1 MATRHRIDVYPRTV
15 RTGGIQDQHHQ
26 ATFAIRAIAHFTS
39 AISGTTGRS
48 VPVRLALLGASLAVD
63 AFTARRAIEA
73 RRSRLVEVSLNVLDA
88 GAWSR
93 LTGDDPATTRS
104 TVVATVVPAAMETG
118 FRLGAGTDAVPVVQP
133 ERPWRPVWSPSL
145 RTLVRRR
152 MGGFGSARSSSS
164 EPHDE
169 RFRVDVARLA
179 EVIVEVG
186 ADVLPPLVATSAVRR
201 RRGLRTGTGAFGWA
215 ALAAGSAHAL
225 ARGRAKAQYDTT
237 LTWDERTAYLLA
249 DARIRSRVQSALMH
263 NVARVDPKGMLAFL
277 ERAGSRRAGIV
288 LDELSNTPGQV
299 TTAARERGLTLSA
312 TVDMRRI
319 EPSQHQIRWVAE
331 AQVRHIRNAIEQ
343 IDATIAAGEA
353 PAASDDVVTVVEADA
368 HRLVLEY
375 RGSRIVASQPTP
387 QLVIRL
393 EPTIPGLL
401 GSSVWTLSTALPAFG
416 SAPLWAA
423 GLATGMQWFAAW
435 RLASRE
441 ALERR
446 GDRYTAV
453 LVGASTLLLNLAIAH
468 RSDASSGP
476 AVRAGGGTVPCPAT
490 GATQALTLLVGG
502 SWNDLPAERWWLIG
516 IAAASWAIGSRHG
529 EGLGLNGT
537 VTELAF
543 LVMPALASATI
554 GDKTR
559 REAQALETALRAR
572 LGDTIERTA
581 RDEAREQVR
590 HFADQLRCVIEE
602 LPLRHP
608 GLDDAEVDRI
618 VADFKAEHDRIVGLD
633 PLEAIGL

>member
-1 MATRHRIDVYPRTV
+1 M

-26 ATFAIRAIAHFTS
+26 ATFAIRALAHVTT
-39 AISGTTGRS
+39 AISGTKGRS
-48 VPVRLALLGASLAVD
+48 VPARLALLGASLAVD
-63 AFTARRAIEA
+63 VFAARRAIGA
-73 RRSRLVEVSLNVLDA
+73 KRHRLLEVSLDLLDA

-93 LTGDDPATTRS
+93 LTGDSPATTRP

-118 FRLGAGTDAVPVVQP
+118 FRLGAGTDAVPVVRP

-145 RTLVRRR
+145 RALVHRRANR
-152 MGGFGSARSSSS
+152 FGSTRSSTPAS
-164 EPHDE
+164 PTG

-179 EVIVEVG
+179 EVVVEVG
-186 ADVLPPLVATSAVRR
+186 VDVVPPLIAMSAVRR
-201 RRGLRTGTGAFGWA
+201 RRGLRTGAGAFGWA
-215 ALAAGSAHAL
+215 ALAAGSTHAL
-225 ARGRAKAQYDTT
+225 ARGRAKAQSDTT
-237 LTWDERTAYLLA
+237 LMWDERTAYLLA
-249 DARIRSRVQSALMH
+249 DARIQSRVQSALMH
-263 NVARVDPKGMLAFL
+263 NLARVDPKGMLAFL

-288 LDELSNTPGQV
+288 LDELSSAPGEV

-312 TVDMRRI
+312 TVDLRRI
-319 EPSQHQIRWVAE
+319 DPPQHRIRWVAE
-331 AQVRHIRNAIEQ
+331 AQVRHIRNAIGQ
-343 IDATIAAGEA
+343 IDASVAAAGAAA
-353 PAASDDVVTVVEADA
+353 PSDDVVTVVEADA
-368 HRLVLEY
+368 RRLVLEY

-401 GSSVWTLSTALPAFG
+401 GSSAWTLSTALPAFG

-423 GLATGMQWFAAW
+423 GTATGMQWFAAW

-446 GDRYTAV
+446 GDRFTAV
-453 LVGASTLLLNLAIAH
+453 VVSASTLLLNLAIA
-468 RSDASSGP
+468 RSGSSSRPPVP
-476 AVRAGGGTVPCPAT
+476 AGSGLVPCPAT

-502 SWNDLPAERWWLIG
+502 SWNDLPTERWWLIG
-516 IAAASWAIGSRHG
+516 VAALSWAVGSRRA
-529 EGLGLNGT
+529 EGLGLDGT

-572 LGDTIERTA
+572 LGDTIEHSA
-581 RDEAREQVR
+581 REEAREQVR
-590 HFADQLRCVIEE
+590 RFADQLRCVIDE

-618 VADFKAEHDRIVGLD
+618 VADYQAEHDRIVGLD